1 MNKKTLRHF
10 SFLLAILMMLFSVSS
25 IFAIEFGDVKGNWAE
40 EYISWCSEKNI
51 IKGYEDGTF
60 KPARNITNAEFAVM
74 LSRAIEATPVAIVD
88 VNYTDVKPKDW
99 FYAAVRNLVGFKIL
113 ENVGEFKPNEFI
125 TRDTAF
131 KWMGKVVSFD
141 VKTDVI
147 SKFTDS
153 NKVKNPNEFSKLIA
167 LDVVGGYEDNTLRPE
182 NLITRAE
189 AAKLFYYFNKNII
202 DGNHLID
209 SLRDNSSTD
218 NGKSKEEKETKKP
231 VVPFRPHRPHKPID
245 DTPVVPTEP
254 TVPSEPTVPTE
265 PKKEKYK
272 LSIED
277 SEDFTVSVIPQSK
290 DGMYEEGTVIS
301 FSIDLK
307 NPTLEIDKVLVNGI
321 NISSVNDL
329 YSFEMP
335 GSNVSLKVVLK
346 KKNVE
351 KENDIKI
358 EFENE
363 DEEVNVKRNSKII
376 FDAITLD
383 PAARDI
389 NLRLNRV
396 SDDHLVY
403 VNSYPIDRMSRARN
417 LIDFVVPDFLE
428 PGKYLLSVK
437 SGEEKSKIE
446 TKTIVVGEDFDKIVS
461 VDPIDDVVITQGE
474 DVVIPDYTKANY
486 DDESTRFVKIK
497 WNLPDSFNEP
507 GIYEIEGKVAGY
519 SEILKITVHVN
530 KKRAKIESILS
541 NNNIVIT
548 KGEKI
553 ELPKFIKVKMSD
565 GSIEDRTAHW
575 DKYDFTSDDVGEHLV
590 NGFIYA
596 EEANEDSEKLP
607 IKIKVTIREGAP
619 FDAHFA
625 IFKKTNFYVFQK
637 DAMLGVGKVD
647 GITGVPVEGDYALI
661 IDLKNPDSKLEE
673 VNIKSENNTADLT
686 MRSSYLTGIYKRAFF
701 IRVLSNDVKT
711 KIVAEIKIDGEWY
724 TKSVDFVAGRGFV
737 KEAVAIEGDLVFK
750 SPANE
755 VNLPDTLNVLFN
767 DGSSGSSKV
776 TWDTSKVDESTP
788 GEYDI
793 LGTLGNGLK
802 VNAKLKIT
810 NNRNI
815 RLDFSKMGTVT
826 VKQSENIMPDE
837 MLTLKVEGIDP
848 KEVSSIEITSD
859 NPKVVNIEE
868 YDRNFDGSDLKIKA
882 KAVGIGKAAIV
893 CKLTAI
899 DGQEATQSLN
909 VVVTPIRDF
918 KAEDFVIVSKD
929 GGTQWGIS
937 IAKIKVVSEKN
948 QDLDLYIK
956 SKDLG
961 LYSKIKIN
969 SADYSDVYIS
979 HKSIVGTK
987 KKIEIYLGSSDT
999 VPQAELEVPVI
1010 QEGQDYPWNKTTED
1024 PEPEPSKFKI
1034 EDFKLTFEDSGWGF
1048 GLLAFLSCDNPAAG
1062 EIQGFSINDSN
1073 GNNPFD
1079 TEVANIEEGG
1089 FMSEAPDMNELY
1101 NLKVYGDKEGNT
1113 LLFKGKIKFSEGG
1126 R

>member
-10 SFLLAILMMLFSVSS
+10 SFLLAILMMLFSAPS

-40 EYISWCSEKNI
+40 EYISWCSAKNI

-141 VKTDVI
+141 VKNDVI

-189 AAKLFYYFNKNII
+189 AAKLFYHFNKNII
-202 DGNHLID
+202 DGNHLIKSLRVND
-209 SLRDNSSTD
+209 SLD
-218 NGKSKEEKETKKP
+218 KEGGEKETKKP

-254 TVPSEPTVPTE
+254 TVPSDPTVPTE
-265 PKKEKYK
+265 PKKGKYK

-290 DGMYEEGTVIS
+290 DGMYEEGTIIS

-307 NPTLEIDKVLVNGI
+307 NPNLEIDKVLVNGI

-329 YSFEMP
+329 YSFKMP

-351 KENDIKI
+351 KEDDIKI
-358 EFENE
+358 EFKNE
-363 DEEVNVKRNSKII
+363 DKEVKVKRNSKIL

-403 VNSYPIDRMSRARN
+403 VNSYPIDRVSRARN
-417 LIDFVVPDFLE
+417 IIDFVVPDFLE

-437 SGEEKSKIE
+437 SGEEKSKTE

-461 VDPIDDVVITQGE
+461 VYPIEDVVITEGE
-474 DVVIPDYTKANY
+474 DVVIPNYTKADY
-486 DDESTRFVKIK
+486 DDGSTRFVKIK
-497 WNLPDSFNEP
+497 WNLPESFNEP
-507 GIYEIEGKVAGY
+507 GVYEIEGKVAGY
-519 SEILKITVHVN
+519 SEVLKIKVRVN

-575 DKYDFTSDDVGEHLV
+575 DKYDFTNDDVGEHLV

-607 IKIKVTIREGAP
+607 IKIQVTIREGAP

-625 IFKKTNFYVFQK
+625 IFKKPNFYVFQK
-637 DAMLGVGKVD
+637 DAMLGVGKVN
-647 GITGVPVEGDYALI
+647 GTAYAPTKGDYSLVI
-661 IDLKNPDSKLEE
+661 KLKNPNSKLEE
-673 VNIKSENNTADLT
+673 VNIKSESNGAIITVRPLDNYPVD
-686 MRSSYLTGIYKRAFF
+686 KRAFF
-701 IRVLSNDVKT
+701 IKVSNNVKT
-711 KIVAEIKIDGEWY
+711 KIIAEIKIDGEWY
-724 TKSVDFVAGRGFV
+724 TKSVDFVAGKGFV
-737 KEAVAIEGDLVFK
+737 REAVAIEGDLVFK

-755 VNLPDTLNVLFN
+755 EINLPDTLNVLFN
-767 DGSSGSSKV
+767 DGTSGSSSV
-776 TWDTSKVDESTP
+776 TWDTSKVDKSTP

-793 LGTLGNGLK
+793 VGTLGNGLE
-802 VNAKLKIT
+802 VQAKLKIT

-815 RLDFSKMGTVT
+815 KLDFSQMGTVT

-837 MLTLKVEGIDP
+837 ALTLKVEGIDQ

-859 NPKVVNIEE
+859 NQEVVEIEE
-868 YDRNFDGSDLKIKA
+868 YDKNFDGSAFKIKA
-882 KAVGIGKAAIV
+882 KAVGIGKAKIL

-918 KAEDFVIVSKD
+918 KAEDFVVVSKD
-929 GGTQWGIS
+929 GGTQGGFPL
-937 IAKIKVVSEKN
+937 AKIKVVSEKN
-948 QDLDLYIK
+948 QDLDLYAKVKNIN
-956 SKDLG
+956 
-961 LYSKIKIN
+961 LYSAVKVN
-969 SADYSDVYIS
+969 STEYKDAYAS
-979 HKSIVGTK
+979 HNSIVGTK
-987 KKIEIYLGSSDT
+987 KKIAIYLDSNDT
-999 VPQAELEVPVI
+999 VPQAELEVEVI
-1010 QEGQDYPWNKTTED
+1010 AEGQDYPWKKTTEE
-1024 PEPEPSKFKI
+1024 PEPEPSEFKI
-1034 EDFKLTFEDSGWGF
+1034 EDFKLTFKDTGWG
-1048 GLLAFLSCDNPAAG
+1048 GVYVFLSCDNSAAG
-1062 EIQGFSINDSN
+1062 EIEGFSINDSK
-1073 GNNPFD
+1073 GNNPLDNTIAEFE
-1079 TEVANIEEGG
+1079 TGG
-1089 FMSEAPDMNELY
+1089 FMETAPDMNELY
-1101 NLKVYGDKEGNT
+1101 TLKVYGDKEGNT
-1113 LLFKGKIKFSEGG
+1113 LLFEGRIKFSEGG